1 MKVFILSICL
11 LFSVSAAHSQTSW
24 SKIKKKAAEGYN
36 PKPTTGTGL
45 TNDEIIKGLKEALNV
60 GVKNSSARASIV
72 DGYFKNP
79 LIFIPFPPEAVK
91 VEKKLRELGFGK
103 KVDEFTLTLNRAAEE
118 AAKEAA
124 PIFISAV
131 QGMTIQDGL
140 GILKGNNTAA
150 TTYLQ
155 GKTES
160 QLTQKFTP
168 VVQRALQKTSAT
180 KYWTDLVTIY
190 NKIPTV
196 QKVNPDL
203 TAYATD
209 KAIDGLFFLVGDEET
224 KIRKDPAARV
234 SEILRKV
241 FGKP

>member
-1 MKVFILSICL
+1 MKKLLIVFVSLSVINL
-11 LFSVSAAHSQTSW
+11 SFGQSAW
-24 SKIKKKAAEGYN
+24 EKMKKKAGTAY
-36 PKPTTGTGL
+36 KPAPGSTGSNL
-45 TNDEIIKGLKEALNV
+45 TNDDIIKGLKEALSV
-60 GVKNSSARASIV
+60 GAKNSTARASIV

-79 LIFIPFPPEAVK
+79 LIFIPFPPDAVK
-91 VEKKLRELGFGK
+91 VEKKLRELGFGSK
-103 KVDEFTLTLNRAAEE
+103 IDNFTKTLNRAAEE
-118 AAKEAA
+118 AAKEAS
-124 PIFISAV
+124 PIFLSAI

-155 GKTES
+155 GKTNS
-160 QLTQKFTP
+160 QLTAKFSP
-168 VVQRALQKTSAT
+168 IVQNALQKTSAT
-180 KYWTDLVTIY
+180 KYWSEIVNIY

-203 TAYATD
+203 NAYATG

-241 FGKP
+241 FGK